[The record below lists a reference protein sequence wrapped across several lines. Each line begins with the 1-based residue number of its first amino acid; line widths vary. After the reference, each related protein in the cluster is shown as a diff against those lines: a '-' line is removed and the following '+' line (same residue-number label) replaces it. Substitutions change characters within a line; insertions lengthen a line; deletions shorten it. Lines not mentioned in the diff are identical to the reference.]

1 MYAGIRKTNM
11 FLQELET
18 TIKEAGLI
26 DKNEQ
31 TKATYKRMKGEA
43 LFLRAFYHFELAKR
57 FSNIQ
62 LVDKVLTEEEAKTI
76 KQSTFAKAI
85 EFIVRDWKMQPLI

>member
-1 MYAGIRKTNM
+1 
-11 FLQELET
+11 
-18 TIKEAGLI
+18 
-26 DKNEQ
+26 
-31 TKATYKRMKGEA
+31 MKGEA

-85 EFIVRDWKMQPLI
+85 EFIVRDCENATTYLDDFKKESADYGRATRLSALALKSRALLY